1 MSSGFRPG
9 GGRPNQPG
17 HGGGGG
23 GVQNRGPRTANPA
36 NSLFD
41 VSKPDAELYDQIAEQ
56 QADVFA
62 QLDFRNRI
70 PASQLRRFFGEV
82 KELFRRFNSQTA
94 ANSDKTEEDVY
105 RQSIEPQFRM
115 IRSKVA
121 YTLGR
126 QGSSSVPREFADFLS
141 EGIRKVD
148 TAKNFRR
155 FVLHFE
161 AVVGFMYGKD
171 ALSK

>member
-1 MSSGFRPG
+1 MSSGYRQG
-9 GGRPNQPG
+9 GSRSNQPSPS
-17 HGGGGG
+17 G
-23 GVQNRGPRTANPA
+23 GVGAQNRGPRPANPA

-41 VSKPDAELYDQIAEQ
+41 VSKPDAELYDRIAEA
-56 QADVFA
+56 QADIFA
-62 QLDFRNRI
+62 GLDQKRI

-94 ANSDKTEEDVY
+94 ANPDKTEEDVY
-105 RQSIEPQFRM
+105 RQFIEPQFRM

-121 YTLGR
+121 YTMGR
-126 QGSSSVPREFADFLS
+126 TSSSSVPREFADFLS

-148 TAKNFRR
+148 SAKKFRR

>member
-9 GGRPNQPG
+9 GGRPNQ

-23 GVQNRGPRTANPA
+23 AQNRGPRPANPA

-41 VSKPDAELYDQIAEQ
+41 VSKPDAELYDQIAEK
-56 QADVFA
+56 QADIFA
-62 QLDFRNRI
+62 QLDRRI
-70 PASQLRRFFGEV
+70 PSSQLRRFFGEV

-94 ANSDKTEEDVY
+94 ANSNKTEDDVY

-141 EGIRKVD
+141 EGIKKVD
-148 TAKNFRR
+148 SAKNFRR

-171 ALSK
+171 ALS

>member
-1 MSSGFRPG
+1 MSRGFQSG
-9 GGRPNQPG
+9 GGRPNQPRQ
-17 HGGGGG
+17 GGGAPS
-23 GVQNRGPRTANPA
+23 RGARAANPA
-36 NSLFD
+36 NSMFD
-41 VSKPDAELYDQIAEQ
+41 ISKPDAELYDQIAEQ

-94 ANSDKTEEDVY
+94 ANPSKDEEEIY
-105 RQSIEPQFRM
+105 RQFIEPQFRM

-121 YTLGR
+121 YTVGR

-141 EGIRKVD
+141 EGIKKV
-148 TAKNFRR
+148 TSAKNFRR